1 MKSLLTLVIESTM
14 SMSLGNLNGQR
25 ACSLGKSLSPTSISF
40 HTKDINK
47 LVFKDIYKLVFKL
60 DKYQNK
66 KPVMNFKLSDP

>member
-40 HTKDINK
+40 HTKDI
-47 LVFKDIYKLVFKL
+47 YKLVFKL

-66 KPVMNFKLSDP
+66 KPDMNFKLSDP